1 VSSDV
6 VDHGWERT
14 RFDRLEKRLDD
25 IEKKLDEI
33 HDERER
39 SKGARTLVI
48 QIGAIVSFVLGTG
61 WAVLQ
66 FIRVFTHG
74 L

>member
-14 RFDRLEKRLDD
+14 RFDRLEKRLDA
-25 IEKKLDEI
+25 IERKLDEI

-39 SKGARTLVI
+39 AKGARTLII
-48 QIGAIVSFVLGTG
+48 QIGAIVSGLLGGG
-61 WAVLQ
+61 WIIIQIV
-66 FIRVFTHG
+66 RVFVHG